1 MKLPLRI
8 AGLVVEAGGRRVLDG
23 IDLEIATRGITAVIG
38 PNGAGKSTLLRA
50 LDGLVAPSAGR
61 LAYGRDGAGPPP
73 RRAFVFQ
80 RTALLRASV
89 ARNVALA
96 LEAEALPAA
105 EARARVDHALARVG
119 LADRAQD
126 AARRLSGGEQQRVAF
141 ARAWARAPELLLLDE
156 PTASLDPAATEEIER
171 LVAALRDA
179 GTKIL
184 LVSHNLGQVAR
195 LAEDVVVLAAGRVA
209 EHGPVD
215 TVFRRPATQAAR
227 AYLKGELPW
236 QSFDASS

>member
-1 MKLPLRI
+1 MNLPLRI
-8 AGLVVEAGGRRVLDG
+8 AGLAVEAGGRRVLDG
-23 IDLEIATRGITAVIG
+23 IDLEIVSRGITAIIG

-50 LDGLVAPSAGR
+50 LDGLVAPSAGCI
-61 LAYGRDGAGPPP
+61 AHGRDGAGPPP

-80 RTALLRASV
+80 RAALL
-89 ARNVALA
+89 
-96 LEAEALPAA
+96 
-105 EARARVDHALARVG
+105 
-119 LADRAQD
+119 
-126 AARRLSGGEQQRVAF
+126 
-141 ARAWARAPELLLLDE
+141 PEVLFLDE

-215 TVFRRPATQAAR
+215 NVFRRPATQAAR

-236 QSFDASS
+236 QSFDAFS